1 MISNKQTITKV
12 NEPPKPWSIST
23 FEQERPD
30 LTQFVRVKMLQLIDS
45 KICRC
50 IVVRAPVK
58 SGKREIVEYTAM
70 RDLEA
75 ENPKRVHAFISAW
88 HRTAD
93 EDQRNELKI
102 HNMEVFSITSTKAVS
117 QFHNWLE
124 KNKKKNIILHFDEC
138 DYGSGEKQTL
148 SKVWASV
155 RNSQNII
162 KILYSATPEE
172 VLYSEEVETEEYHCL
187 NEDINEGEH
196 VNYTP
201 PDGYCGPARF
211 LKEKLVHE
219 AIPFFYKNEHNF
231 VLSEQGS
238 NIVKDLKKSLETDPT
253 RNIIVLRLSCSDK
266 GNKKDNKS
274 IYQFLKNIDCF
285 PELDDFS
292 IIVDKSENMD
302 GIKNQKIVM
311 EKIQWSNPFYWKQKS
326 FHPTLVII
334 DQTSSRSTEWACH
347 NRVNAT
353 HDFRHKVQYG
363 TVSQAQE
370 RVNHYEKR
378 YGGFQHIHVY
388 GHTRTFQLSARSIT
402 YQEFIINPW
411 KKKKIEIENVKKY
424 LILSTA
430 NDTLHP
436 RCPEKGME
444 IVDAERLLQTL
455 GCADMSIS
463 SRIKGAVRSVGLF
476 KTDWQKTNMEE
487 WDNFWAKYSRN
498 PDNQMTTSTKTK
510 NPFKTAQLF
519 KIGEEWKG
527 YHRGWK
533 VLDYDRDI
541 VPAPGWGT
549 NPNGGSNRIKVCYRG
564 GVLGVAIVRYVGTG
578 LMNTLKTTNSMY
590 KGK

>member
-1 MISNKQTITKV
+1 VAEV

-23 FEQERPD
+23 FERERPH
-30 LTQFVRVKMLQLIDS
+30 LTQFVRDKMLPLIDS

-70 RDLEA
+70 RDFKA
-75 ENPKRVHAFISAW
+75 EKSNRVHAFISAW

-93 EDQRNELKI
+93 EDQRNELNV
-102 HNMEVFSITSTKAVS
+102 HNMKVFSITTEKSVTL
-117 QFHNWLE
+117 FHKWLE
-124 KNKKKNIILHFDEC
+124 TNKNKDIILHFDEC
-138 DYGSGEKQTL
+138 DYGSGKKQTL
-148 SKVWASV
+148 SKVWTSV
-155 RNSQNII
+155 RDSPNII
-162 KILYSATPEE
+162 NILYSATPEE
-172 VLYSEEVETEEYHCL
+172 VLYSEEVESEEYHVL
-187 NEDINEGEH
+187 MEDINEGEH
-196 VNYTP
+196 INYTP

-211 LKEKLVHE
+211 LEEKLVHE
-219 AIPFFYKNEHNF
+219 AIPFFYKNKDNF
-231 VLSEQGS
+231 VLSKQGFK
-238 NIVKDLKKSLETDPT
+238 IVKDLKKSLETYPT
-253 RNIIVLRLSCSDK
+253 RNIIVLRLSGSDK

-274 IYQFLKNIDCF
+274 IYQFLKNIDSF
-285 PELDDFS
+285 PELADFS

-302 GIKNQKIVM
+302 GIRNQKIVM

-326 FHPTLVII
+326 SHPTLIII

-347 NRVNAT
+347 DRVYAT
-353 HDFRHKVQYG
+353 HDFRHKVQYS

-370 RVNHYEKR
+370 RVNHYKKR
-378 YGGFQHIHVY
+378 YGGFQPIHVY
-388 GHTRTFQLSARSIT
+388 GHTRTFQLSARFIT
-402 YQEFIINPW
+402 YQEFITNPW
-411 KKKKIEIENVKKY
+411 KKKKITNVERY
-424 LILSTA
+424 LIRSTSD
-430 NDTLHP
+430 DTLHP
-436 RCPEKGME
+436 HCPERGMK

-455 GCADMSIS
+455 GCAVMSIS

-487 WDNFWAKYSRN
+487 WNNFWDGYSRN
-498 PDNQMTTSTKTK
+498 PVNQMSTSAKIR
-510 NPFKTAQLF
+510 NPFKTAQRF

-527 YHRGWK
+527 YHRGWN

-578 LMNTLKTTNSMY
+578 LMNTLATTNSMY
-590 KGK
+590 KTKK